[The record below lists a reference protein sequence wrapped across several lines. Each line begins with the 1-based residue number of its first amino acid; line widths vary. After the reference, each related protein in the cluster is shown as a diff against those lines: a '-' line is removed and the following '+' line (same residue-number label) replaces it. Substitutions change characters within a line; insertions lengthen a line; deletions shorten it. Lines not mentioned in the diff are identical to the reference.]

1 MRRTRR
7 RTTVRAS
14 SLSLLDRDL
23 CLLRQRRKPPCYGAS
38 EFGALL
44 QPSLPSDNQSKLLC
58 APSTTG
64 ASGFLSLC
72 DLAGTQNWFGIII
85 SLRSRG
91 RKAGKRLLI
100 SSTQKLI
107 GKKILIF

>member
-1 MRRTRR
+1 M
-7 RTTVRAS
+7 RAS

-72 DLAGTQNWFGIII
+72 DLAGTQNWFGII
-85 SLRSRG
+85 SKSQ
-91 RKAGKRLLI
+91 I
-100 SSTQKLI
+100 SSNKRQER
-107 GKKILIF
+107 GF